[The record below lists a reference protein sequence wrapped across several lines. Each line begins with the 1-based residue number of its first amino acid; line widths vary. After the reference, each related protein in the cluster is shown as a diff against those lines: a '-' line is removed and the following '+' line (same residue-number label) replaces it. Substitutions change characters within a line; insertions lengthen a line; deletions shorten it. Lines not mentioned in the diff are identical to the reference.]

1 MAFNTQYAILFGLAG
16 FAASAYHI
24 KVGDEVKAVPIIG
37 FAVCVLYSLAKYN
50 FAYGF
55 LTGIEYAVGFGI
67 AHAIFKK
74 NITEKK
80 SLKKNEDC

>member
-37 FAVCVLYSLAKYN
+37 FAVCVLYSLANYN

-55 LTGIEYAVGFGI
+55 LTGIEYAVGVGI
-67 AHAIFKK
+67 AHAIFKD
-74 NITEKK
+74 
-80 SLKKNEDC
+80 SKKNKDDEN